1 MKSQQILNFFV
12 FFVKL
17 TRKKKKQQK
26 DENSEKLRDQGGEE
40 IGWITWKGVVESGK
54 NVGMEPGLKK
64 IQKGVRNKR
73 ETFFLF
79 FSRHSQRTSGNTSGL
94 ANHKTFPKYR
104 RFFYWLRTGTTTC
117 SWRLPVVAIRFWKKC
132 GWCSLPRLRGITE
145 LKRGLP
151 EGSCDASPKNE
162 ISRIIE
168 MIAIMGFGRRNECF
182 ARDFQ

>member
-1 MKSQQILNFFV
+1 M
-12 FFVKL
+12 
-17 TRKKKKQQK
+17 
-26 DENSEKLRDQGGEE
+26 
-40 IGWITWKGVVESGK
+40 ESGK
-54 NVGMEPGLKK
+54 NVGMEPGMKK
-64 IQKGVRNKR
+64 IQKGFRNKR
-73 ETFFLF
+73 ETFFFLF